1 MDVYSCR
8 VRLKGSLLNTV
19 NKEQVTAAEIVLL
32 DHIHQGDNPAVYDI
46 QKIGEAKR
54 SDRQERDR
62 LSRMYGEILGRP
74 GAAVIGEV
82 LGVGSVPLPQSI
94 GDDYKDRLV
103 DDNGIQAAIDEAKKP
118 SREAGALVETDLLAE
133 PAPKKA
139 AEPEAKKQPEAP
151 SARRTAAA
159 G

>member
-82 LGVGSVPLPQSI
+82 LGVGNVPLPQSI
-94 GDDYKDRLV
+94 GDDYQERMV
-103 DDNGIQAAIDEAKKP
+103 EDNGIQAAIDESKKP
-118 SREAGALVETDLLAE
+118 SREAGALIETDLLVEKPE
-133 PAPKKA
+133 PKAPV
-139 AEPEAKKQPEAP
+139 EAKKQPEAP

>member
-82 LGVGSVPLPQSI
+82 LGVGSVPLPQSL
-94 GDDYKDRLV
+94 GEDYGGRMV
-103 DDNGIQAAIDEAKKP
+103 DDNGIHAAIERAKNP
-118 SREAGALVETDLLAE
+118 GADPAALIETDLLAE
-133 PAPKKA
+133 KPEPKAESPKTASAP
-139 AEPEAKKQPEAP
+139 P
-151 SARRTAAA
+151 ARRTAAA
-159 G
+159 AA